1 MLPKMQ
7 TLKCY
12 LKVFTLDDQ
21 ISVLVPLDGRLR
33 HAVDLTLELNVAF
46 LDRNNIL
53 RPTQKTGRDQNFQD
67 GGRINRVLSVLR
79 SALVSPFV
87 VDFDVFDL
95 EATLTDPQEPGV
107 KMVEVDGSAVL
118 QPGHV
123 GLGDAV
129 GGAVQGDGGAFAGDF
144 RVARGDQENGGRD
157 HGRQS

>member
-1 MLPKMQ
+1 MQ

-21 ISVLVPLDGRLR
+21 VSVLVPLDGGLG
-33 HAVDLTLELNVAF
+33 HAVDFTLELDVAF

-53 RPTQKTGRDQNFQD
+53 RSTQKTGRDQNFKD
-67 GGRINRVLSVLR
+67 GGRVDRVFRVLR
-79 SALVSPFV
+79 SALISAFV
-87 VDFDVFDL
+87 IDFDVFDL
-95 EATLTDPQEPGV
+95 EASLADPQEPGV
-107 KMVEVDGSAVL
+107 KVVEVDGGAVL